1 LKPLKNKI
9 TLRETA
15 SQKNYVVE
23 TQTVN
28 ISNEEGKFKI
38 SFKGDDLEKIE
49 LNNEA
54 VASENWIQYDNVVSQ
69 AKDVLHNM
77 NIESNNDANK
87 KFVDYLFS
95 SLKENKLISNNLATV
110 KLSQDVLMV
119 EGKTMSSELHQQLLL
134 KFKDLTGKEIGNK
147 TLYFN

>member
-38 SFKGDDLEKIE
+38 SFKGDQLEKIQ
-49 LNNEA
+49 LDNA
-54 VASENWIQYDNVVSQ
+54 TISSENWSQYENVVAE
-69 AKDVLHNM
+69 AKAVLANM
-77 NIESNNDANK
+77 SLESNSSSNK
-87 KFVDYLFS
+87 LFVDYLFS
-95 SLKENKLISNNLATV
+95 SLKERKIISNNLATV
-110 KLSQDVLMV
+110 KLNKDVLV
-119 EGKTMSSELHQQLLL
+119 IQGKTMSSELHEHLLL
-134 KFKDLTGKEIGNK
+134 KYKDLTGNEIGNK